1 MADELLKERMV
12 KNLMLE
18 TANRWGDD
26 NPQETL
32 RKMYLTDPKGNCMP
46 DDFIGE
52 DLLKELYAKFNY
64 FYKAIRD
71 EISPEIE
78 IWIEPDYDAETT
90 TLIVLEDKVLY
101 KDHEKPWNFWYESEE
116 ALIEKMYGIYCTI
129 LARTEKQY
137 ECYTLLDADIEA
149 VAERKGLD
157 LKNKDMNDVI
167 HYIKKGISWALD
179 NRDEIIEQAIIS
191 AKDTDEED
199 WKNQGEAQW
208 E

>member
-101 KDHEKPWNFWYESEE
+101 KDHTKPWTFWFESEE
-116 ALIEKMYGIYCTI
+116 ALQEAMYLVYLKI
-129 LARTEKQY
+129 LAKSEKQW
-137 ECYTLLDADIEA
+137 ECYTLILGDVEA

-157 LKNKDMNDVI
+157 LEGIDLEDVF
-167 HYIKKGISWALD
+167 HYIKKGIEWALD
-179 NRDEIIEQAIIS
+179 NRDEIIQDAISQAEKAS
-191 AKDTDEED
+191 
-199 WKNQGEAQW
+199 QRQRAQ
-208 E
+208 